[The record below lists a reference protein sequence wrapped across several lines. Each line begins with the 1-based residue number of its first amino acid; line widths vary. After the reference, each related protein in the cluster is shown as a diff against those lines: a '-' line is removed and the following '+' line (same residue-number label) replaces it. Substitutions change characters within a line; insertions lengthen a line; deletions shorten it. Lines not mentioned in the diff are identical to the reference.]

1 MTDIMAYLQ
10 KINNFAVQA
19 GGWMANAY
27 ATDPQTKVLIKKLE
41 QIKKNKGKGKLAFN
55 SHIYYLDY
63 EKFNFNPILMNHVRD
78 PVERMISKEMPILFK
93 IFIIK

>member
-1 MTDIMAYLQ
+1 MTELLWYL
-10 KINNFAVQA
+10 KDINNFAFQEW
-19 GGWMANAY
+19 GWVASAY

-63 EKFNFNPILMNHVRD
+63 EKFNFNPILMNHIRD